1 MMATTISNSISENP
15 LFFFFMDELQPAS
28 VLGLTIMAVYVV
40 AVHEP
45 FFGASP
51 KVTLRRLRPEICQ
64 GI

>member
-1 MMATTISNSISENP
+1 
-15 LFFFFMDELQPAS
+15 MDELQPAS